1 MSGGQLWGFD
11 SIGAIATKKPYGSM
25 AVQETFPAVFSQR
38 FAQMGSPQAYL
49 PDRGLPHAPLAV
61 GDDFQASYHEQK
73 RRDADYMGHAK
84 VHSTRMMNA
93 RAFSSPNGYYALPP
107 PVLSQRKFAN
117 ETGGVFSLNSARQS
131 YGDAPFH
138 FTEPHAYSHHRA
150 HGGALSGGVLRTAEG
165 QGYAKARLMDRIA
178 QFNAL
183 DANVGNFTPDPR
195 GRQSAPNEQTES
207 LSQLRQSDSQNVG
220 TQALIELNLLLQGI
234 NDALAGNTED
244 ERDVSQFTYKDT
256 TRALAL
262 LFRLVPTLQPYEISD
277 IQSLFSD
284 ILQKLNGII
293 ANEDGTPDENYQVAL
308 TLASLFEKAH
318 EYIAE
323 FMRLTASTRTDAE
336 KLQISKA
343 LVSHLGFAKSLRE
356 PREQTES
363 RMLPR
368 LGETATEAESLNRRH
383 YEAESAARREGRTTT
398 SSSSSSSGRRPR
410 GELRYAQMDADSS
423 ARFSALAPTREDQR
437 ASQIERQSG
446 LGTFDVDVRGAF
458 GNNAGHF
465 YPTGGRDVGYAD
477 EAIDGPPEAP
487 FGGPLSPEGSTIDVA
502 HVSRGVGAP
511 TVREGP
517 PNVRGRFDEDTQAF
531 NVEVARAAPA
541 DERGEFGRNAAMFLP
556 AEGEGPRFTEAL
568 PTTREGFDDLARRI
582 NALPAAQRPTKDG
595 RPIQVYANS
604 TLTSIRKNF
613 RRRLRF

>member
-1 MSGGQLWGFD
+1 MNIPKSQNLMSVVYKMSGGQVWGFD
-11 SIGAIATKKPYGSM
+11 SIGAIATKKPYGSQ
-25 AVQETFPAVFSQR
+25 AIQNTFPAVFSQR
-38 FAQMGSPQAYL
+38 FAQMGSPQAFL
-49 PDRGLPHAPLAV
+49 PDRGMAHAPLAV

-73 RRDADYMGHAK
+73 RRDADYMSHAK

-93 RAFSSPNGYYALPP
+93 RAFSSHNGYYGISH

-117 ETGGVFSLNSARQS
+117 ESNGAFSATSARQS

-138 FTEPHAYSHHRA
+138 YTEPHAYSHHR
-150 HGGALSGGVLRTAEG
+150 GGDLTGGVLRTAEG

-178 QFNAL
+178 QFNAM
-183 DANVGNFTPDPR
+183 DSNRGNFTPDPR
-195 GRQSAPNEQTES
+195 GRVSGPTEATES
-207 LSQLRQSDSQNVG
+207 MSQLRQSDSQNVG
-220 TQALIELNLLLQGI
+220 TQSLIELNLLLQGI
-234 NDALAGNTED
+234 NDALAGNAEG
-244 ERDVSQFTYKDT
+244 EGDVSQFTYKDT

-262 LFRLVPTLQPYEISD
+262 LFRLIPTLQPYDITD
-277 IQSLFSD
+277 IQTLFAD
-284 ILQKLNGII
+284 ILQKLQAIV
-293 ANEDGTPDENYQVAL
+293 ANEDGTPDTTYQVAL
-308 TLASLFEKAH
+308 TLTALFEKAH
-318 EYIAE
+318 DYIAE

-368 LGETATEAESLNRRH
+368 LGETATENESLNRRH
-383 YEAESAARREGRTTT
+383 YEAVSAAERGTTTT
-398 SSSSSSSGRRPR
+398 SSSSSSGGRPR
-410 GELRYAQMDADSS
+410 RGQLGYAQMDADSS

-437 ASQIERQSG
+437 AAQIERQSG

-511 TVREGP
+511 VVREGAP
-517 PNVRGRFDEDTQAF
+517 DVRGRFDEDTQAF
-531 NVEVARAAPA
+531 NVEVAR
-541 DERGEFGRNAAMFLP
+541 GGP
-556 AEGEGPRFTEAL
+556 AEGEGPRFTEAF
-568 PTTREGFDDLARRI
+568 PTTIEGFDALARRI
-582 NALPAAQRPTKDG
+582 NALPPAQRPTKDG
-595 RPIQVYANS
+595 KAIQVYSNS
-604 TLTSIRKNF
+604 TLANVRKNF

>member
-1 MSGGQLWGFD
+1 
-11 SIGAIATKKPYGSM
+11 
-25 AVQETFPAVFSQR
+25 
-38 FAQMGSPQAYL
+38 
-49 PDRGLPHAPLAV
+49 
-61 GDDFQASYHEQK
+61 
-73 RRDADYMGHAK
+73 
-84 VHSTRMMNA
+84 
-93 RAFSSPNGYYALPP
+93 
-107 PVLSQRKFAN
+107 
-117 ETGGVFSLNSARQS
+117 
-131 YGDAPFH
+131 
-138 FTEPHAYSHHRA
+138 
-150 HGGALSGGVLRTAEG
+150 
-165 QGYAKARLMDRIA
+165 
-178 QFNAL
+178 
-183 DANVGNFTPDPR
+183 
-195 GRQSAPNEQTES
+195 
-207 LSQLRQSDSQNVG
+207 
-220 TQALIELNLLLQGI
+220 
-234 NDALAGNTED
+234 
-244 ERDVSQFTYKDT
+244 
-256 TRALAL
+256 
-262 LFRLVPTLQPYEISD
+262 
-277 IQSLFSD
+277 
-284 ILQKLNGII
+284 
-293 ANEDGTPDENYQVAL
+293 
-308 TLASLFEKAH
+308 
-318 EYIAE
+318 
-323 FMRLTASTRTDAE
+323 
-336 KLQISKA
+336 
-343 LVSHLGFAKSLRE
+343 
-356 PREQTES
+356 
-363 RMLPR
+363 
-368 LGETATEAESLNRRH
+368 
-383 YEAESAARREGRTTT
+383 
-398 SSSSSSSGRRPR
+398 
-410 GELRYAQMDADSS
+410 MDADSS

-446 LGTFDVDVRGAF
+446 LGTFDVDVRAAF

>member
-11 SIGAIATKKPYGSM
+11 SIGAIATKKPYGSQ
-25 AVQETFPAVFSQR
+25 AVQETFPAVFSQT

-49 PDRGLPHAPLAV
+49 PDRGMAHAPLDY

-84 VHSTRMMNA
+84 VQSTRMMNA
-93 RAFSSPNGYYALPP
+93 RAFSSKDGYYGLPP
-107 PVLSQRKFAN
+107 VVLSQRKFAN

-138 FTEPHAYSHHRA
+138 YAEPHAS

-244 ERDVSQFTYKDT
+244 EQDVSQFTYKDT

-262 LFRLVPTLQPYEISD
+262 LFRLVPTLQPYEITD

-284 ILQKLNGII
+284 ILQKLHAIV
-293 ANEDGTPDENYQVAL
+293 ADESGTPDNNYHVAL
-308 TLASLFEKAH
+308 TLSALFEKAH
-318 EYIAE
+318 DYIAE

-363 RMLPR
+363 RLLPR

-383 YEAESAARREGRTTT
+383 YDAVSAAERGTTTT
-398 SSSSSSSGRRPR
+398 SSSSSGGRPR

-502 HVSRGVGAP
+502 HISRGVGAP
-511 TVREGP
+511 TVSEGP
-517 PNVRGRFDEDTQAF
+517 PDVRGRFDEDTQAF
-531 NVEVARAAPA
+531 NVEVARGGPA

-568 PTTREGFDDLARRI
+568 PTTREEFDALARRI

>member
-1 MSGGQLWGFD
+1 MSVVYKMSGGQLWGFD
-11 SIGAIATKKPYGSM
+11 SIGAIATKKPYGSQ
-25 AVQETFPAVFSQR
+25 AVQNTFPAVFSQR
-38 FAQMGSPQAYL
+38 FAQMGSPQAFL
-49 PDRGLPHAPLAV
+49 PESGMPHAPLAV

-73 RRDADYMGHAK
+73 RRDADYMSHAK

-93 RAFSSPNGYYALPP
+93 RAFSSHNGYFGLPQ
-107 PVLSQRKFAN
+107 PVLGQRKFAN
-117 ETGGVFSLNSARQS
+117 ESNGAFSATSARQS
-131 YGDAPFH
+131 YADAPFH
-138 FTEPHAYSHHRA
+138 YTEPHAYSHHRA
-150 HGGALSGGVLRTAEG
+150 HGGALTGGVLRTAQG

-183 DANVGNFTPDPR
+183 DSNRGNFTPDPR
-195 GRQSAPNEQTES
+195 GRQFAPNEQTES
-207 LSQLRQSDSQNVG
+207 MSQLRQSDTQNVG
-220 TQALIELNLLLQGI
+220 TQSLIELNLLLQGI
-234 NDALAGNTED
+234 NDALAGNAEG
-244 ERDVSQFTYKDT
+244 EGDVSQFTYKDT

-262 LFRLVPTLQPYEISD
+262 LFRLIPTLQPYDITD
-277 IQSLFSD
+277 IQSLFAD
-284 ILQKLNGII
+284 ILQKLQAIV
-293 ANEDGTPDENYQVAL
+293 ANEDGTPDTTYQVAL
-308 TLASLFEKAH
+308 TLTALFEKAH
-318 EYIAE
+318 DYIAE

-368 LGETATEAESLNRRH
+368 LGETATENESLNRRH
-383 YEAESAARREGRTTT
+383 YDAVSAYERLGTSTT
-398 SSSSSSSGRRPR
+398 SSSSSGRPR
-410 GELRYAQMDADSS
+410 GELLQAQMDADSS

-437 ASQIERQSG
+437 AAQIERQSG

-477 EAIDGPPEAP
+477 EGIDGPPEAP

-502 HVSRGVGAP
+502 RVSRGVGAP
-511 TVREGP
+511 TVSEGAP
-517 PNVRGRFDEDTQAF
+517 DVRGRFDEDTQAF
-531 NVEVARAAPA
+531 NVEVGRAAPA
-541 DERGEFGRNAAMFLP
+541 G
-556 AEGEGPRFTEAL
+556 AEGEGPRFTESF
-568 PTTREGFDDLARRI
+568 PTTIEGFDALARRI

-595 RPIQVYANS
+595 KTIQVYSNS
-604 TLTSIRKNF
+604 TLVSVRKNF

>member
-49 PDRGLPHAPLAV
+49 PSRGEAHAPLAV

-73 RRDADYMGHAK
+73 RRDADYMGYAK
-84 VHSTRMMNA
+84 VNSTRMMNA
-93 RAFSSPNGYYALPP
+93 RAFSSPNGYYGMSQ
-107 PVLSQRKFAN
+107 PVLGQRKFAN

-138 FTEPHAYSHHRA
+138 YTEPHAYSHHRA
-150 HGGALSGGVLRTAEG
+150 HGGSYSGGVLRTAEG

-195 GRQSAPNEQTES
+195 GRISGPTEATES

-277 IQSLFSD
+277 IQTLFSD

-293 ANEDGTPDENYQVAL
+293 ANEDGTPDEDYQVAL
-308 TLASLFEKAH
+308 TLTALFEKAH
-318 EYIAE
+318 DYIAE

-368 LGETATEAESLNRRH
+368 LGETATENESLNRRH
-383 YEAESAARREGRTTT
+383 YDAVSAYDRLGTTTT
-398 SSSSSSSGRRPR
+398 SSSSSSGRPRPR
-410 GELRYAQMDADSS
+410 GELLQAQMDADSS

-437 ASQIERQSG
+437 ADQIQRQSG

-487 FGGPLSPEGSTIDVA
+487 FGGPLSPEGSTINVA

-511 TVREGP
+511 TVSEGAP
-517 PNVRGRFDEDTQAF
+517 DVRGRFDEDTQAF
-531 NVEVARAAPA
+531 NVEVGRAA
-541 DERGEFGRNAAMFLP
+541 P

-568 PTTREGFDDLARRI
+568 PTTREEFDALAKRI

-604 TLTSIRKNF
+604 TLTNIRKNF

>member
-11 SIGAIATKKPYGSM
+11 SIGAIATKKPYGSV

-49 PDRGLPHAPLAV
+49 PSRGEAHAPLAV

-84 VHSTRMMNA
+84 VQSTRMMNA
-93 RAFSSPNGYYALPP
+93 RAFSSANGYYGLPHA
-107 PVLSQRKFAN
+107 VLGQRIFAN
-117 ETGGVFSLNSARQS
+117 PSQGADQPYSARQS

-138 FTEPHAYSHHRA
+138 YTEPHAYSHHRA
-150 HGGALSGGVLRTAEG
+150 HAHGGTLSGGVLRTAEG
-165 QGYAKARLMDRIA
+165 QGYAKARLVDRIA

-183 DANVGNFTPDPR
+183 DANRGNFTPDPR
-195 GRQSAPNEQTES
+195 GRISGPTEATES
-207 LSQLRQSDSQNVG
+207 LSQLRQSDSQNTG
-220 TQALIELNLLLQGI
+220 TQSLIELNLLLQGI

-262 LFRLVPTLQPYEISD
+262 LFRLVPTLEPYDITD
-277 IQSLFSD
+277 IQTLFSD
-284 ILQKLNGII
+284 ILQKLHGII

-368 LGETATEAESLNRRH
+368 LGETATEAESMNRRY
-383 YEAESAARREGRTTT
+383 YEEVSAAERGTTTT
-398 SSSSSSSGRRPR
+398 SSSSSSGRPRPR
-410 GELRYAQMDADSS
+410 GELLQAQMDANSS

-437 ASQIERQSG
+437 ADQIQRQSG

-465 YPTGGRDVGYAD
+465 YPTGGRDVGYTD
-477 EAIDGPPEAP
+477 EAIDGPPEPP

-502 HVSRGVGAP
+502 HISRGVGAP
-511 TVREGP
+511 TVREGAP
-517 PNVRGRFDEDTQAF
+517 DVRGRFDEDTQAF
-531 NVEVARAAPA
+531 NVEV
-541 DERGEFGRNAAMFLP
+541 GRREE

-568 PTTREGFDDLARRI
+568 PTTREEFDALARRI

>member
-11 SIGAIATKKPYGSM
+11 SIGAIATKKPYGSQ
-25 AVQETFPAVFSQR
+25 AVQETFPAVFSQT

-49 PDRGLPHAPLAV
+49 PSRGMAHAPLDY

-73 RRDADYMGHAK
+73 RREADYMGHAK
-84 VHSTRMMNA
+84 VQSTRLMNA
-93 RAFSSPNGYYALPP
+93 RAFSSKDGYYGLPP
-107 PVLSQRKFAN
+107 VVLGQRKFAN

-138 FTEPHAYSHHRA
+138 FTEPHAYSHHRI
-150 HGGALSGGVLRTAEG
+150 HETGGSYSGGVLRTAEG

-183 DANVGNFTPDPR
+183 DANRGNFTPDPR
-195 GRQSAPNEQTES
+195 GRISAPNEQTES
-207 LSQLRQSDSQNVG
+207 LAQVRQTESQNVG
-220 TQALIELNLLLQGI
+220 TQALVELNLLLQGI
-234 NDALAGNTED
+234 NDTLAGYTED
-244 ERDVSQFTYKDT
+244 EHDVSQFTYKDT
-256 TRALAL
+256 SRALAL
-262 LFRLVPTLQPYEISD
+262 LFRLVPTIQPYEIAD
-277 IQSLFSD
+277 IESLFSD
-284 ILQKLNGII
+284 IIQKLDAIV
-293 ANEDGTPDENYQVAL
+293 ADEDGTPNENYQVAL
-308 TLASLFEKAH
+308 TITTLFKKAR

-323 FMRLTASTRTDAE
+323 FLRLTQDTRTDAE

-343 LVSHLGFAKSLRE
+343 LVSNLGFAKSLRG

-363 RMLPR
+363 RLLQPI
-368 LGETATEAESLNRRH
+368 GETSTEAASLNRRN
-383 YEAESAARREGRTTT
+383 YEAVSAAERGTTTT
-398 SSSSSSSGRRPR
+398 SSSSSSR
-410 GELRYAQMDADSS
+410 GIDPQLRYATQDANSS
-423 ARFSALAPTREDQR
+423 ARFSRLAPTREDQR
-437 ASQIERQSG
+437 AEQIQRQSG
-446 LGTFDVDVRGAF
+446 LGTFDVDTRGPY

-487 FGGPLSPEGSTIDVA
+487 FGTLSPEGSTIRVA
-502 HVSRGVGAP
+502 EISRGVGAP
-511 TVREGP
+511 QVREEAP
-517 PNVRGRFDEDTQAF
+517 DVRGRYDEDTQAF
-531 NVEVARAAPA
+531 NVEV
-541 DERGEFGRNAAMFLP
+541 GRREG
-556 AEGEGPRFTEAL
+556 AEGEGPRFAEAL
-568 PTTREGFDDLARRI
+568 PTTREEFDALAKRI

>member
-11 SIGAIATKKPYGSM
+11 SIGAIATKKPYGSV
-25 AVQETFPAVFSQR
+25 AIQDTFPAVFSQR
-38 FAQMGSPQAYL
+38 FAQMGSPQSYL
-49 PDRGLPHAPLAV
+49 PSRGEAHAPLAV

-93 RAFSSPNGYYALPP
+93 RAFSSHNGYYGMSQ
-107 PVLSQRKFAN
+107 PVLGQRKFAN
-117 ETGGVFSLNSARQS
+117 DSLGSYSATSARQS

-138 FTEPHAYSHHRA
+138 YTEPHAYSHHRA
-150 HGGALSGGVLRTAEG
+150 HAHAHGGDLSGGVLRTAEG

-178 QFNAL
+178 QINAME
-183 DANVGNFTPDPR
+183 ANVGNFTPDPR

-220 TQALIELNLLLQGI
+220 TQSLIELNLLLQGI
-234 NDALAGNTED
+234 NDALAGNTQD
-244 ERDVSQFTYKDT
+244 EQDVSQFTYKDT

-262 LFRLVPTLQPYEISD
+262 LFRLVPTLQPYEITD

-284 ILQKLNGII
+284 IIQKLHAIV
-293 ANEDGTPDENYQVAL
+293 ADESGTPDNNYQVAL
-308 TLASLFEKAH
+308 TLSALFEKAH

-323 FMRLTASTRTDAE
+323 FMRLTASTRTDPE

-356 PREQTES
+356 PRESTES
-363 RMLPR
+363 RLLPPQ
-368 LGETATEAESLNRRH
+368 ETGSENMSYVRRH
-383 YEAESAARREGRTTT
+383 YDAESAARREGRTTT
-398 SSSSSSSGRRPR
+398 SSSSSSSGRGIDPQ
-410 GELRYAQMDADSS
+410 LRYATQDATSS

-446 LGTFDVDVRGAF
+446 LGTFDVDVRGVF
-458 GNNAGHF
+458 GNNSGHF

-502 HVSRGVGAP
+502 HISRGVGAP
-511 TVREGP
+511 VVREGAP
-517 PNVRGRFDEDTQAF
+517 DVRGRFDEDTQAF
-531 NVEVARAAPA
+531 NVEVARAAP
-541 DERGEFGRNAAMFLP
+541 DGEGA
-556 AEGEGPRFTEAL
+556 GPRFTEPL
-568 PTTREGFDDLARRI
+568 PTTREEFDALARRI

>member
-1 MSGGQLWGFD
+1 MLGDYKMSGGQLWGFD
-11 SIGAIATKKPYGSM
+11 SIGAIATKKPYGSV

-49 PDRGLPHAPLAV
+49 PSRGEAHAPLAV

-84 VHSTRMMNA
+84 VQSTRMMNA
-93 RAFSSPNGYYALPP
+93 RAFSSANGYYGLPHA
-107 PVLSQRKFAN
+107 VLGQRIFAN
-117 ETGGVFSLNSARQS
+117 PSQGADQPYSARQS

-138 FTEPHAYSHHRA
+138 YTEPHAYSHHRA
-150 HGGALSGGVLRTAEG
+150 HAHGGTLSGGVLRTAEG
-165 QGYAKARLMDRIA
+165 QGYAKARLVDRIA

-195 GRQSAPNEQTES
+195 GRISAPTEATES

-220 TQALIELNLLLQGI
+220 TQSLIELNLLLQGI

-262 LFRLVPTLQPYEISD
+262 LFRLVPTLEPYDITD

-318 EYIAE
+318 DYIAE

-368 LGETATEAESLNRRH
+368 LGETASENESFNRRH
-383 YEAESAARREGRTTT
+383 YDAIGTSTT
-398 SSSSSSSGRRPR
+398 SSSSSGRPRPR
-410 GELRYAQMDADSS
+410 GELLQAQMDANSS

-437 ASQIERQSG
+437 ADQIQRQSG
-446 LGTFDVDVRGAF
+446 LGTFDVDVRAAF

-465 YPTGGRDVGYAD
+465 YPTGGRDVGYTD
-477 EAIDGPPEAP
+477 EAIDGPPEPP

-502 HVSRGVGAP
+502 HISRGVGAP
-511 TVREGP
+511 TVREGAP
-517 PNVRGRFDEDTQAF
+517 DVRGRFDEDTQAF
-531 NVEVARAAPA
+531 NVEV
-541 DERGEFGRNAAMFLP
+541 GRREE

-568 PTTREGFDDLARRI
+568 PTTREEFDALARRI

>member
-11 SIGAIATKKPYGSM
+11 SIGAIATKKPYGSQ
-25 AVQETFPAVFSQR
+25 AIQETFPAVFSQR

-49 PDRGLPHAPLAV
+49 PSRGEAHEPLAH

-73 RRDADYMGHAK
+73 RRDADYMGYAK
-84 VHSTRMMNA
+84 VNSTRMMNA
-93 RAFSSPNGYYALPP
+93 RAFSSPNGYYGLSH
-107 PVLSQRKFAN
+107 PVLGQRKFAN
-117 ETGGVFSLNSARQS
+117 QSNGAFSTTSARQS

-138 FTEPHAYSHHRA
+138 YTEPHAYSHHRA
-150 HGGALSGGVLRTAEG
+150 HGGAHGGSYSGGVLRTAEG
-165 QGYAKARLMDRIA
+165 QGYAKARLTDRIA

-183 DANVGNFTPDPR
+183 DANRGNFTPDPR
-195 GRQSAPNEQTES
+195 GRMSGPTEATES
-207 LSQLRQSDSQNVG
+207 LSQLRQSDSQNTG

-262 LFRLVPTLQPYEISD
+262 LFRLVPTLEPYDITD
-277 IQSLFSD
+277 IQTLFSD

-293 ANEDGTPDENYQVAL
+293 ANEDGTPDEDYQVAL
-308 TLASLFEKAH
+308 TLTALFEKAH
-318 EYIAE
+318 EYIVE
-323 FMRLTASTRTDAE
+323 FLRFTSEATRTDAE
-336 KLQISKA
+336 KLQVSKA

-368 LGETATEAESLNRRH
+368 FGETASENESLNRR
-383 YEAESAARREGRTTT
+383 YYDAIGTSTT
-398 SSSSSSSGRRPR
+398 SSSSSGRPR
-410 GELRYAQMDADSS
+410 GELLQAQMDANSS

-437 ASQIERQSG
+437 ADQIQRQSG

-487 FGGPLSPEGSTIDVA
+487 FGGPLSPEGSTINVA
-502 HVSRGVGAP
+502 RVSRGVGAP
-511 TVREGP
+511 TVSEGAP
-517 PNVRGRFDEDTQAF
+517 DVRGRFDEDTQAF
-531 NVEVARAAPA
+531 NVEVAR
-541 DERGEFGRNAAMFLP
+541 G

-568 PTTREGFDDLARRI
+568 PTTREEFDALAKRI